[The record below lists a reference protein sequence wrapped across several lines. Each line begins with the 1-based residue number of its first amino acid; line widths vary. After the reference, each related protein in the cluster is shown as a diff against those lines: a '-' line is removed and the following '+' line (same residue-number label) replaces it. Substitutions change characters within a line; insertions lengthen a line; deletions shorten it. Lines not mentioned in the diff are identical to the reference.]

1 MSDKKNADKKADA
14 TPADAKGRPAW
25 MMPALAA
32 VVALGAG
39 VATAFTPLGGASAG
53 GASAAEHR
61 APAEEEAT
69 GDGAEFGEFMQMES
83 LVVNPQGSGGRSYLM
98 LQIGAEAAT
107 PETIERLKTI
117 SPAANDAVLDLL
129 SHKTADE
136 LGDITQRDALKEELR
151 TALNGLLGHE
161 GPVRRIYFIQYV
173 LQ

>member
-1 MSDKKNADKKADA
+1 MSDTKKTDKKADPA
-14 TPADAKGRPAW
+14 PADAKGRPAW
-25 MMPALAA
+25 MMPAVAA

-53 GASAAEHR
+53 SSERHSP
-61 APAEEEAT
+61 APAEASAT

-98 LQIGAEAAT
+98 LQIGAEAAA

-129 SHKTADE
+129 SHKTTEE
-136 LGDITQRDALKEELR
+136 LGDIAQRDALKEELR
-151 TALNGLLGHE
+151 TTLNRLLGHE

>member
-1 MSDKKNADKKADA
+1 MSDKKKADKKAA
-14 TPADAKGRPAW
+14 APPADANARPAC
-25 MMPALAA
+25 MLP
-32 VVALGAG
+32 
-39 VATAFTPLGGASAG
+39 P
-53 GASAAEHR
+53 
-61 APAEEEAT
+61 APAEEEAAT
-69 GDGAEFGEFMQMES
+69 GAGAEFGEFMQMES

-98 LQIGAEAAT
+98 LQIGAEAAS

-129 SHKTADE
+129 SRKTTDE

-151 TALNGLLGHE
+151 TTLNGLLGHE